1 MLTDS
6 KTETDTERLQETDDE
21 GIERDSGEMDIDEF
35 VTEETDSS
43 YEGNS
48 STCSLKHVLNVSLIY
63 LFISK
68 IYIYIY
74 L

>member
-48 STCSLKHVLNVSLIY
+48 STCSLKHVLNVSLYIC

-68 IYIYIY
+68 IYAH